1 MPCTGI
7 AAVMMLVMLAAP
19 PATWAQGVPDAG
31 TRPTAPRDALGRG
44 TPRGAL
50 LGFMTAA
57 QRGQLDTASLF
68 LHTTARGAAA
78 TDLARRLYVVL
89 NARLP
94 ARLNR
99 VSDDPA
105 GSLIYP
111 LKPDQDV
118 VAAIDTADGPLDI
131 VMERVDVGASGR
143 VWLFARRTLDA
154 IPAVY
159 EEVDLVSVD
168 RFLPEALT
176 RPRIAGIRLFEWLA
190 FFVAIPVL
198 YRAMGLAGLLL
209 APAQAMWRR
218 RHGLP
223 PQPPARLPGPFRLFL
238 LAFTIHTLLAAVEL
252 PLLERL
258 FWTITARI
266 FTTAAIVWVALLL
279 NGYAEAYLSRR
290 LRGATE
296 VAAMLRLARRTAD
309 AMVVLAGAL
318 VVLRYFGVDPTA
330 ALAGL
335 GIGGIAVALAAQK
348 TLENVIG
355 GVSIIFDKAVR
366 VGDFLKIGDLVGTV
380 DSIGLRSTRIRTL
393 DRTMLTVPN
402 GMIASVNVET
412 ISARDKFWFHHYV
425 PLRFETTAPQLRFI
439 IGDVRD
445 RMRDDRH
452 VDAASIRARVIRFG
466 PSSIDLELF
475 AYLFAPTWEHFL
487 ELQEELLLDVLD
499 IVDGRGAAIALPAHT
514 VHLAGGLAAE
524 HVAPAGVA
532 GAARP

>member
-1 MPCTGI
+1 M
-7 AAVMMLVMLAAP
+7 
-19 PATWAQGVPDAG
+19 
-31 TRPTAPRDALGRG
+31 
-44 TPRGAL
+44 
-50 LGFMTAA
+50 
-57 QRGQLDTASLF
+57 
-68 LHTTARGAAA
+68 
-78 TDLARRLYVVL
+78 
-89 NARLP
+89 
-94 ARLNR
+94 
-99 VSDDPA
+99 
-105 GSLIYP
+105 
-111 LKPDQDV
+111 
-118 VAAIDTADGPLDI
+118 
-131 VMERVDVGASGR
+131 
-143 VWLFARRTLDA
+143 
-154 IPAVY
+154 
-159 EEVDLVSVD
+159 
-168 RFLPEALT
+168 
-176 RPRIAGIRLFEWLA
+176 
-190 FFVAIPVL
+190 
-198 YRAMGLAGLLL
+198 
-209 APAQAMWRR
+209 
-218 RHGLP
+218 
-223 PQPPARLPGPFRLFL
+223 
-238 LAFTIHTLLAAVEL
+238 LLAAVEL

-425 PLRFETTAPQLRFI
+425 PLRFETTASQLRFI